1 MRKTKFQLQ
10 NRSDKKKKASEPT
23 TPVLPPRLCKN
34 CKRENLGIIR
44 SFQKASCEHHDED
57 THSEEEEE
65 QKVEE
70 KPEEQLDEVEQEVE
84 EPIPEKNQEESS
96 SSGDEEMRNHLTSK
110 INRIRNNRAKN
121 GAGLQ

>member
-1 MRKTKFQLQ
+1 MRKTSFKLQ

-34 CKRENLGIIR
+34 CKRENLSIIR
-44 SFQKASCEHHDED
+44 SFQKASCEHYDEA
-57 THSEEEEE
+57 SNSEEEE
-65 QKVEE
+65 QKAEE
-70 KPEEQLDEVEQEVE
+70 KPEEQLDEVGQEVE
-84 EPIPEKNQEESS
+84 EAVPEQNQEESS

>member
-34 CKRENLGIIR
+34 CKRENLGVIR
-44 SFQKASCEHHDED
+44 SFQKASCEHYDED

-70 KPEEQLDEVEQEVE
+70 KPEEVLDEVE
-84 EPIPEKNQEESS
+84 EPIPEQNQEESS
-96 SSGDEEMRNHLTSK
+96 SSGDEEMRKHLTSK

>member
-23 TPVLPPRLCKN
+23 TPVLPPHLCKN
-34 CKRENLGIIR
+34 CKRENLGAIR
-44 SFQKASCEHHDED
+44 SFQKTSCEHRDVD
-57 THSEEEEE
+57 SHSEEEEE

-70 KPEEQLDEVEQEVE
+70 QPEPEEQLDEVE
-84 EPIPEKNQEESS
+84 EPIPEQNQEESS
-96 SSGDEEMRNHLTSK
+96 SSGDEEMRKHLTSK